1 MQIFAHMSL
10 NDDANELARI
20 RETLGMTVRTFAV
33 RVKEPEA
40 RYKNYEYGITKKVP
54 ERVMRKAKALL
65 KNPQG
70 VDMVPEDDERMK
82 RGFAITVAVRAWESA
97 LAGMDP
103 NEESY
108 FDIVESPYEIPTAFL
123 VGGIQNADRHDLVKV
138 SGRSM
143 SPLIEPGDRVL
154 FFQDSSPRRNTVVM
168 VESPEHKVYIKAIR
182 DTGTHW
188 ILESINP
195 EGQTFEDLRGWRICG
210 YAVAIMRDP
219 EGSEMNI
226 HWPFG
231 MPIKAPS

>member
-1 MQIFAHMSL
+1 MSL
-10 NDDANELARI
+10 NDDAKELTRI
-20 RETLGMTVRTFAV
+20 REQLGLSVRKFAE

-54 ERVMRKAKALL
+54 ERVLLKAKALL
-65 KNPQG
+65 RSPAAAE
-70 VDMVPEDDERMK
+70 VAHEDDERIK

-168 VESPEHKVYIKAIR
+168 VESPEHKVYIKVIR
-182 DTGTHW
+182 DTGAHW

-195 EGQTFEDLRGWRICG
+195 EGQTFEDLRGWKICG

-231 MPIKAPS
+231 MPIKAPT